1 VAAPTEIRGR
11 ARLQLPPWFAPALGT
26 AGTLAFV
33 LAIQTNPSTSSITD
47 VVIAAAAVVIAALA
61 VRWLFAPPAFR
72 PLAVLIAAGAAWL
85 LPQRDDI
92 GAAAIAAAFFAVAM
106 VLVLP
111 QWRRPVSPVA
121 YIAIGSGAL
130 VSVVLRVFDSQVL
143 LLAVA
148 IACVVALAIA
158 TAAAGLRPPPK
169 RGDRTIAT
177 LLTIVF
183 VFYALYVGA
192 VSPHATWFGGGTI
205 HGPTTNNEVA
215 LTFDDGPNIGA
226 TLPIMHILDQYGT
239 KGAFFEVG
247 KAVEKEPQISRA
259 LVADGQLVGNHSYH
273 HDSWTWLEPT
283 YPELKRTQ
291 NAIKQATGICPGF
304 YRPPHGYRTPF
315 IAHAVND
322 DHMHMVLWSVSAGDW
337 ATNDAQLVA
346 TRVLAK
352 VQPGSIILLHDG
364 LDGNPTANRQVLVRA
379 LPLILE
385 GLRAK
390 HLTPVRLDQLLGE
403 TPTGTC

>member
-1 VAAPTEIRGR
+1 VVTAAPTRASVALPRG
-11 ARLQLPPWFAPALGT
+11 LSPALA
-26 AGTLAFV
+26 AGGAIAFV
-33 LAIQTNPSTSSITD
+33 LAVDVNSSTSSFVDLLI
-47 VVIAAAAVVIAALA
+47 VAAAMVVAAL
-61 VRWLFAPPAFR
+61 VVTLLFATPAFR
-72 PLAVLIAAGAAWL
+72 PIAVILAGGAAWL

-92 GAAAIAAAFFAVAM
+92 GAAAAAAAFFAAG
-106 VLVLP
+106 LVLALP
-111 QWRRPVSPVA
+111 RPNRREPLV
-121 YIAIGSGAL
+121 AIGG
-130 VSVVLRVFDSQVL
+130 SVVVVALLRFFDSQVVL
-143 LLAVA
+143 LIVA
-148 IACVVALAIA
+148 FVCVLVGAIA
-158 TAAAGLRPPPK
+158 TALARMRPPP
-169 RGDRTIAT
+169 RPGDRTIAT

-183 VFYALYVGA
+183 IVYALYVGA

-226 TLPIMHILDQYGT
+226 TLPIMRILDQYGT
-239 KGAFFEVG
+239 KGTFFEVG
-247 KAVEKEPQISRA
+247 KAVAQQPQISRA

-291 NAIKQATGICPGF
+291 NEIKQATGMCPGF

-315 IAHAVND
+315 IAHLVDN

-337 ATNDAQLVA
+337 ASNDAQLVA
-346 TRVLAK
+346 GRVLAQAK
-352 VQPGSIILLHDG
+352 PGSIILLHDG
-364 LDGNPTANRQVLVRA
+364 LDGNPSANRQVLVRA

-385 GLRAK
+385 GLRAQ

-403 TPTGTC
+403 SPTGTC